1 MRTPP
6 IWIVED
12 EPDIQALEETALQ
25 QAGFSCRGFPKAETF
40 MHAFLHEKEKPS
52 LVILDIML
60 PDRSGLELL
69 SWIRNRSPQTA
80 VVCIS
85 ARGEEMDRILG
96 LELGADD
103 YIPKP
108 FSPREMVS
116 RVKAILRRKEQATA
130 TSSHSVL
137 VWEGIRL
144 DTSRFQ
150 ASIDGDDV
158 ILTATEFRLLAI
170 LMEKPGQVFT
180 RDMLIER
187 LWNNEKAIM
196 DRTIDAHIKHL
207 REKLGKYG
215 KCLQTLRGVGYK
227 LDRPES
233 ERA

>member
-1 MRTPP
+1 MGTPS

-25 QAGFSCRGFPKAETF
+25 QAGFSCRGFSKADTF
-40 MHAFLHEKEKPS
+40 MSTFLREKEKPS

-69 SWIRNRSPQTA
+69 SWIRSKSPQTGI
-80 VVCIS
+80 VCIS
-85 ARGEEMDRILG
+85 ARGEEMDRVLG

-116 RVKAILRRKEQATA
+116 RVKAVLRRKDQISLE
-130 TSSHSVL
+130 SSVL
-137 VWEGIRL
+137 TWEGIRL

-150 ASIDGDDV
+150 TTVDGQEV
-158 ILTATEFRLLAI
+158 VLTATEFRLLAI

-196 DRTIDAHIKHL
+196 DRTIDAHIKNL

-215 KCLQTLRGVGYK
+215 KCLQTFRGVGYK
-227 LDRPES
+227 LDHPKS
-233 ERA
+233 ERV